1 MDEAEMDLRQIRHF
15 LTVADELHFGRAAD
29 RLNMTQP
36 PLSMSIRRL
45 EEDLGVQLFHR
56 TTKSV
61 ALTTTGIILRRH
73 AAQVLSDFDRLP
85 TIARQA
91 ARGELGTLRLSFM
104 SIASFDLLPR
114 LVSQFRQAFPQVQI
128 DLQEA
133 TSDVQLEAL
142 AEGNIDAGIII
153 RPSAALHPQ
162 ICSRTLR
169 QDPLV
174 AAVSDRW
181 APPSSLASGTLDF
194 RSIAD
199 APLIFFPRPFAPAY
213 YDAVEAHFGDGEPP
227 VLRLLPVDGLHLRR
241 EVRAPAERFAGAA
254 KIRDDQRHAP
264 ASDAL
269 RQLRQGI
276 GHRIRVGMRLRGAAA
291 LDPAAKL
298 RLPHQDMLHAVALER
313 ALRPF
318 IGALVEVDP
327 DLLLLERP
335 VEQLQNGHLARRG
348 AAEAPGPMSER
359 HGHAACPSACCACPL
374 RTSSRAAS

>member
-1 MDEAEMDLRQIRHF
+1 MDLRQIRHF

-61 ALTTTGIILRRH
+61 ALTTTGAILRRH
-73 AAQVLSDFDRLP
+73 AVQVVSDFDRLP
-85 TIARQA
+85 SIARQA
-91 ARGELGTLRLSFM
+91 ARGALGTLRLSFV

-114 LVSQFRQAFPQVQI
+114 LVSRFRQAFPQVQI

-133 TSDVQLEAL
+133 TSDVQLDAL
-142 AEGNIDAGIII
+142 ADGTIDAGIII

-169 QDPLV
+169 HDPLV

-181 APPSSLASGTLDF
+181 APATSLASGTLDF

-213 YDAVEAHFGDGEPP
+213 YDAVEAHYADHGRPLQIHQEAIQMQTIIGLVAAGLGVSLVPKSMADARNTGVHYLDLAGTAPQ
-227 VLRLLPVDGLHLRR
+227 VDVCMIWKRD
-241 EVRAPAERFAGAA
+241 ADQPALQAF
-254 KIRDDQRHAP
+254 
-264 ASDAL
+264 
-269 RQLRQGI
+269 
-276 GHRIRVGMRLRGAAA
+276 
-291 LDPAAKL
+291 
-298 RLPHQDMLHAVALER
+298 LE
-313 ALRPF
+313 F
-318 IGALVEVDP
+318 ID
-327 DLLLLERP
+327 
-335 VEQLQNGHLARRG
+335 
-348 AAEAPGPMSER
+348 
-359 HGHAACPSACCACPL
+359 
-374 RTSSRAAS
+374 T